1 MGLFLDIKLKRR
13 CGMFVWCTLLFL
25 LGIAAFLDSIF
36 NYGEIFRQINSVLF
50 MLISLAL
57 LIRTT
62 TKMKARKMEGY
73 INRIENLEIQI
84 RTISSEKEKA
94 STGY

>member
-1 MGLFLDIKLKRR
+1 
-13 CGMFVWCTLLFL
+13 MFIWCTIMFL

-36 NYGEIFRQINSVLF
+36 NYGMIFRQINSVLF

-62 TKMKARKMEGY
+62 TKIKKRKIEKY
-73 INRIENLEIQI
+73 EKRIENLEIQLKAQQ
-84 RTISSEKEKA
+84 TKLDSTPSE
-94 STGY
+94 Y

>member
-1 MGLFLDIKLKRR
+1 
-13 CGMFVWCTLLFL
+13 MFIWCTILFL

-36 NYGEIFRQINSVLF
+36 NYGLIFRQINSVFF

-62 TKMKARKMEGY
+62 TKMKSRKIEGY
-73 INRIENLEIQI
+73 EKRIENLEIQL
-84 RTISSEKEKA
+84 RARQAERESVADKF
-94 STGY
+94 